1 MEIMARVTVEDCVE
15 KVPNRF
21 KLVLL
26 AGQRAKDIS
35 SGSPITVDRDNDKNS
50 VIALREI
57 ADETIDVNML
67 EDRLISSMQHVAK
80 TKESTT
86 EEELKIDPELAAL
99 DEEFKQDA
107 TEQVFADTEAFQI
120 TEEA

>member
-1 MEIMARVTVEDCVE
+1 MARVTVEDCVE

-50 VIALREI
+50 VVALREI
-57 ADETIDVNML
+57 ADETIDVNTL
-67 EDRLISSMQHVAK
+67 EDRLIAGMQHAPK
-80 TKESTT
+80 AKESTT

-107 TEQVFADTEAFQI
+107 TEQVFAGAESFQI
-120 TEEA
+120 IEEA